1 MIETIGTKVFGVS
14 LQPKTLYDGFQN
26 QHIENAEN
34 AGGKLE
40 AVTNQT
46 QNVDSVFFYK
56 EHINMKCTNNI

>member
-40 AVTNQT
+40 CC
-46 QNVDSVFFYK
+46 YK
-56 EHINMKCTNNI
+56 SDTECRQCILL